1 VEFKGIKIGSVVDV
15 RLEYDAKS
23 AGFRI
28 PVTIEVE
35 PERVLERGEAM
46 KKAPRDAFQVLVKR
60 GLRARLATGN
70 LLTGQLYV
78 DLDMHPNTPL
88 KLASMSGGKGS
99 GGGAGG
105 DPELPTVPANLEQMT
120 VTVKGILERLERV
133 DFEAIGRELQSTLK
147 GANALANSPQLQS
160 SLNDL
165 AASLASAKTL
175 LAKVDARAEPLTANL
190 DQTLTAAREA
200 LDKAKATMSVVD
212 TAISPDAP
220 LHEGAGR
227 LAHEL
232 SEAARALRS
241 LVDMLER
248 NPQSLLFGKKAPA
261 GN

>member
-1 VEFKGIKIGSVVDV
+1 
-15 RLEYDAKS
+15 
-23 AGFRI
+23 
-28 PVTIEVE
+28 
-35 PERVLERGEAM
+35 
-46 KKAPRDAFQVLVKR
+46 
-60 GLRARLATGN
+60 
-70 LLTGQLYV
+70 
-78 DLDMHPNTPL
+78 
-88 KLASMSGGKGS
+88 
-99 GGGAGG
+99 
-105 DPELPTVPANLEQMT
+105 MT

-133 DFEAIGRELQSTLK
+133 DFEAIGKELQSTLK
-147 GANALANSPQLQS
+147 GANALANSPHLQS

-165 AASLASAKTL
+165 SASLASAKTL

-200 LDKAKATMSVVD
+200 LEKAKATMTVVD
-212 TAISPDAP
+212 SAISPDAP

-248 NPQSLLFGKKAPA
+248 NPQSLLFGKKAPG